1 MMSTDGTELESPSPG
16 WIMSKSS
23 ATFRSG
29 SGDDRVADRGVGDL
43 IDVGLPALVVLHR
56 VDGQR
61 DDLGVALVPLGL
73 ELGDSAE
80 SVAHTGV

>member
-1 MMSTDGTELESPSPG
+1 
-16 WIMSKSS
+16 
-23 ATFRSG
+23 
-29 SGDDRVADRGVGDL
+29 VGDL

-73 ELGDSAE
+73 ELGDPAE
-80 SVAHTGV
+80 SVEHTGA